1 MEQGR
6 LKRVMAVTKVL
17 DRLSERSGQIFAW
30 LVIPLVGAL
39 VYEVVARYVFGRPTQ
54 WAFDISYMLYGS
66 HFMLVAAYALYR
78 GKHIRTDFLYRLLS
92 PRWQGILDAALYLLF
107 FFPGMGLFLWTT
119 WEFAHRSWIL
129 GERYSLTPWMPPIYP
144 LKTVLPVAAALLLL
158 QGVSEFLKS
167 LHAAV
172 RGEWP

>member
-1 MEQGR
+1 
-6 LKRVMAVTKVL
+6 MAVTKVL
-17 DRLSERSGQIFAW
+17 DRISERSGQVFAW
-30 LVIPLVGAL
+30 LVIPLMGAL

-78 GKHIRTDFLYRLLS
+78 GKHIRTDFFYRLLS
-92 PRWQGILDAALYLLF
+92 PRWQGVLDAALYLLF

-119 WEFAHRSWIL
+119 WEFASRSWLL

-172 RGEWP
+172 HGEWP